1 MTLMLTWR
9 RAKFAGAIRQVTGQ
23 SLVETALV
31 FPLLITIVV
40 GAAEMARVA
49 YAAIQVSNAARA
61 GVQYGAQNG
70 YTASDTA
77 GIANAAA
84 SDAANLTTLTTTSS
98 FSCVCSDGT
107 ASTCSNGDC
116 ATSHIEQILTVQTQ
130 ATIDPVIHL
139 PGLPKTYTLKG
150 QAVQKCV
157 Q

>member
-1 MTLMLTWR
+1 MRFIFNR
-9 RAKFAGAIRQVTGQ
+9 RARLSGAIRQDTGH

-31 FPLLITIVV
+31 LPLLITIVV

-77 GIANAAA
+77 GIANAATN
-84 SDAANLTTLTTTSS
+84 DAANLTTLTATSS
-98 FSCVCSDGT
+98 FTCVCSDGT

-116 ATSHIEQILTVQTQ
+116 ATSHIEQILTVNTQ
-130 ATIDPVIHL
+130 ATINPVVHL

-150 QAVQKCV
+150 RAVQKCV